1 MTFHVDVD
9 VYIHPIV
16 YLQSHDPQL
25 LYSSETLLVNTNVSF
40 FVPISLNK
48 EKWHEKMHGI
58 EDLTAMTLE
67 KQEEIWQY
75 LLSEFN
81 EFHNKIDLQHVEIH
95 EVEVRDVNVKNKYT
109 PA

>member
-9 VYIHPIV
+9 VYVHPIV
-16 YLQSHDPQL
+16 YLGSHDSQL
-25 LYSSETLLVNTNVSF
+25 LHSSETLLVNTNVSF
-40 FVPISLNK
+40 FVPISLNR
-48 EKWHEKMHGI
+48 EKWHEKMNDI
-58 EDLTAMTLE
+58 EDLAAMTLE

-81 EFHNKIDLQHVEIH
+81 EFYNKIDLQHVEIH